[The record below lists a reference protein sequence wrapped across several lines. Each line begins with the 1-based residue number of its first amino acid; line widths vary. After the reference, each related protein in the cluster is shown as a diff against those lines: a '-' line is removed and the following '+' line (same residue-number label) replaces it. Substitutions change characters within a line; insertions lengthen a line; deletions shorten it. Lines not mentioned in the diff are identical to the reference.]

1 MLRVIPK
8 EEIRARTEAM
18 RRAIPEDQRAAV
30 ADEIRRYAND
40 IESRYRQ
47 ITESLRERFGGKV
60 EVVIREL
67 NRHECGWERDV
78 ADRLEGRKDD

>member
-30 ADEIRRYAND
+30 ADEIRRYANG

-47 ITESLRERFGGKV
+47 ITESLRECFGDKA
-60 EVVIREL
+60 EAVIGEL

>member
-1 MLRVIPK
+1 MVRVIPK

-40 IESRYRQ
+40 IESCYRQ
-47 ITESLRERFGGKV
+47 ITESLRERFGAKA